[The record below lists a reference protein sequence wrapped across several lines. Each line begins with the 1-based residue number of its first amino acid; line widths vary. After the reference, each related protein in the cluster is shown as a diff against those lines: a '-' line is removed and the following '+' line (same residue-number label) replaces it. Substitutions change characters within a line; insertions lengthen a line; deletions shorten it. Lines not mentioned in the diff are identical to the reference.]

1 MEKIIGIV
9 KISLAIGILTLTT
22 PVSADQWIDI
32 KKSSVDRSYYINA
45 DSLKSS
51 GMTKIFWGRAK
62 NSTGKTE
69 WLAKFVVNC
78 EQKKAAVLEQIEYDN
93 EGMIKTHYVAN
104 AELGT
109 GEKYDDLVPGTAP
122 SAYYHYVCAGVI
134 SKPKESTVVTTT
146 PKAKTSPTVETPKTE
161 NPKIQTAVIE
171 TPKVKTPVV
180 ETPKTETPKVK
191 TPIVETP
198 QTTILKPETPK
209 LETSQ
214 VGNNEYPKDVCGDAK
229 SASEMYGVYTE
240 YSPQQLQYIQGQL
253 CRDAFMIKRQD
264 GRVSIQVASFA
275 SKKDAVKFA
284 ALLLEKVG
292 SAEVASP

>member
-1 MEKIIGIV
+1 
-9 KISLAIGILTLTT
+9 
-22 PVSADQWIDI
+22 
-32 KKSSVDRSYYINA
+32 
-45 DSLKSS
+45 
-51 GMTKIFWGRAK
+51 
-62 NSTGKTE
+62 
-69 WLAKFVVNC
+69 
-78 EQKKAAVLEQIEYDN
+78 
-93 EGMIKTHYVAN
+93 
-104 AELGT
+104 GT

-122 SAYYHYVCAGVI
+122 NAYYHYVCAGVI

-146 PKAKTSPTVETPKTE
+146 PKPKTSPTVETPKTE
-161 NPKIQTAVIE
+161 TPKAKTPIVETSKTE
-171 TPKVKTPVV
+171 TPKLKTPVV
-180 ETPKTETPKVK
+180 ETPKTTISK
-191 TPIVETP
+191 T
-198 QTTILKPETPK
+198 ETPK

>member
-1 MEKIIGIV
+1 MEKILGIV

-109 GEKYDDLVPGTAP
+109 G
-122 SAYYHYVCAGVI
+122 
-134 SKPKESTVVTTT
+134 
-146 PKAKTSPTVETPKTE
+146 
-161 NPKIQTAVIE
+161 
-171 TPKVKTPVV
+171 
-180 ETPKTETPKVK
+180 
-191 TPIVETP
+191 
-198 QTTILKPETPK
+198 
-209 LETSQ
+209 
-214 VGNNEYPKDVCGDAK
+214 
-229 SASEMYGVYTE
+229 
-240 YSPQQLQYIQGQL
+240 
-253 CRDAFMIKRQD
+253 
-264 GRVSIQVASFA
+264 
-275 SKKDAVKFA
+275 
-284 ALLLEKVG
+284 
-292 SAEVASP
+292 